1 MESKNNLRGHLFLP
15 AILLVIVIIV
25 INQKFIDKKFDSSKE
40 VTIGKVTDVYYLY
53 KHGGNI
59 KFKFL
64 VDGKWIDG
72 LDPKNPAF
80 PKYVRE
86 EEPIIGKYYKVEY
99 NPKDLSD
106 SKIIIIQKKI
116 TNSELKSFGIE

>member
-1 MESKNNLRGHLFLP
+1 MEFKNNLRGHLFLP

-25 INQKFIDKKFDSSKE
+25 INQKLIDEKFDSSKK
-40 VTIGKVTDVYYLY
+40 VTIGKVTEVYYRY
-53 KHGGNI
+53 KQGGNI

-64 VDGKWIDG
+64 VDGKWIEG

-86 EEPIIGKYYKVEY
+86 EKPIIGKYYEVEY
-99 NPKDLSD
+99 NPNDLSD
-106 SKIIIIQKKI
+106 SKIIITKKKF
-116 TNSELKSFGIE
+116 TNNELKSFGIE

>member
-1 MESKNNLRGHLFLP
+1 MEFKNNLRGHLFLP
-15 AILLVIVIIV
+15 AIIVLIVIIV
-25 INQKFIDKKFDSSKE
+25 INQKFIDEKFDSSKK
-40 VTIGKVTDVYYLY
+40 VTIGKVTEVYYRY
-53 KHGGNI
+53 KQGGNI

-72 LDPKNPAF
+72 LDPQNPSF

-86 EEPIIGKYYKVEY
+86 EEPIIGKYYQVEY

-106 SKIIIIQKKI
+106 SKIMITQKKL
-116 TNSELKSFGIE
+116 TDNELKSFGIE